1 MKSVLLAALLCL
13 LSLSVF
19 GQNQALMVDTNWTIV
34 QTNTNTITFRQAIG
48 FGTNTANQAAVRT
61 NLGFTAVGN
70 SVATATNTTAAQNAI
85 GISATN
91 ILSVSNIDIG
101 AFEAGTDRGFVG
113 RDAEGRLILRGT
125 NVSTATPAFYGW
137 DGFNHTAFSAETA
150 RTNLGLG
157 WSALTN
163 TNADNFEAALF
174 PATNAA
180 PTNTTNVAG
189 WVDLRVGTNTFKL
202 PLYQ

>member
-1 MKSVLLAALLCL
+1 MKSALLAAFFCL
-13 LSLSVF
+13 FALRAF

-34 QTNTNTITFRQAIG
+34 QTNTNTITFRQPIG
-48 FGTNTANQAAVRT
+48 FGTNTAIQAASRT
-61 NLGFTAVGN
+61 NLGLTAIGN

-91 ILSVSNIDIG
+91 VLTVSNVDIE
-101 AFEAGTDRGFVG
+101 AFGSVQTAGFVG
-113 RDAEGRLILRGT
+113 RQASGLLTLYGT
-125 NVSTATPAFYGW
+125 NISTAAPAFYGW
-137 DGFNHTAFSAETA
+137 DGFANTAFSAATA

-163 TNADNFEAALF
+163 TNAENFEAALF